1 MSDTGQDERAE
12 AMLALAMRMACE
24 IRDDTAAAHR
34 QVAYMDRADLE
45 ALCCVL
51 AACVPVDRPVLPWWH
66 GRPVDTPDVI
76 EERRRVLNDAMHPP
90 APRATRAA

>member
-1 MSDTGQDERAE
+1 VSGDDERAE
-12 AMLALAMRMACE
+12 ALLALAMRLACE
-24 IRDDTAAAHR
+24 IRDDVAAAHR

-51 AACVPVDRPVLPWWH
+51 AACVPVDKPVLPWWH

-76 EERRRVLNDAMHPP
+76 EERRRVLNESLSPSRKERVA
-90 APRATRAA
+90 R